1 MLLSNLLSQ
10 INVTQEYQPK
20 DMEIEGVSYHSKE
33 VSNNHLFVCVVGY
46 KVDGHQF
53 LSNAVENG
61 AVAAIVEKVD
71 PTINIPQYVV
81 RDSRIALAQLGAS
94 FYDNPS
100 EKMTVIGVTA
110 TSGKTTTTYMI
121 DAIFKEH
128 GYRTGLIGSVQLK
141 VGDDV
146 YPAELTTPESL
157 DLQKLFHYMNQK
169 NTTHVMMEV
178 SSAAL
183 ELHRVHNVN
192 FDIVSL
198 NNIHR
203 EHIDM
208 HGSFEKYI
216 EAKSKLIK
224 EASPDSIAILNLDN
238 VYAEKL
244 VHETKAHPITF
255 SIQGKD
261 GDVTVDDIKI
271 TTKSTKFTVN
281 INNEIK
287 YKNVTIS
294 PNKFNIEL
302 AILGIHNVSN
312 ATVAIITSLLN
323 NVTIH
328 IIQQSLKEFRGVERR
343 FDLIYDEGPRIIDDH
358 CSNPGNIHATFK
370 TLEAMNYDD
379 LKIIYAIRG
388 QRGEIVNREG
398 AEAIA
403 EWASKLN
410 IKEVVVTKSIHHVTE
425 RDVVTESE
433 TQSVLDAINKQQID
447 VKLIEDLSEAINYG
461 MKETKR
467 GDVILL
473 AGSQGMDHGAE
484 IALEIINTK
493 YKLPH

>member
-1 MLLSNLLSQ
+1 MLLNQLLNN
-10 INVTQEYQPK
+10 INIVQEYESN
-20 DMEIEGVSYHSKE
+20 DIEIEGISYHSKE
-33 VSNNHLFVCVVGY
+33 VSNNHLFVCIVGY

-61 AVAAIVEKVD
+61 AVAAIVERVD

-81 RDSRIALAQLGAS
+81 NDSRIALAQLGSA
-94 FYDNPS
+94 FYNNPS

-141 VGDDV
+141 VGDDI

-157 DLQKLFHYMNQK
+157 DLQKLFHYMNEK

-183 ELHRVHNVN
+183 ELHRVHAVN

-208 HGSFEKYI
+208 HGSFENYI

-224 EASPDSIAILNLDN
+224 EASENSIAILNLDN

-244 VHETKAHPITF
+244 VQETKAYPITF

-261 GDVTVDDIKI
+261 GDIIVDNIEI

-281 INNEIK
+281 INKEIK
-287 YKNVTIS
+287 HKNIIIS
-294 PNKFNIEL
+294 PKKFNVEL
-302 AILGIHNVSN
+302 AILGLHNVSN
-312 ATVAIITSLLN
+312 AIVAIITSLLN
-323 NVTIH
+323 NVTIPT
-328 IIQQSLKEFRGVERR
+328 IQQCLKEFHGVERR

-358 CSNPGNIHATFK
+358 CSNPGNINATFK
-370 TLEAMNYDD
+370 TLEAMNYKD
-379 LKIIYAIRG
+379 LRVIYAIRG

-433 TQSVLDAINKQQID
+433 TKSALDAIKKKQVE
-447 VKLIEDLSEAINYG
+447 VKLIGDLSEAINYG
-461 MKETKR
+461 MKETTPE
-467 GDVILL
+467 DVILL
-473 AGSQGMDHGAE
+473 AGCQGMDHGAE

-493 YKLPH
+493 HKLPH